1 MNKESKKAIILKY
14 EKLLS
19 LIYRFIGRNKIHVS
33 KGNRLELGNVF
44 MKGCTINI
52 SGQNNLVKIESGL
65 TRLTNSKLFISGNNC
80 KLLIG
85 ASCNLK
91 RSELLVEDD
100 NGSII
105 IGKHVTIHGPIHL
118 SVIEG
123 TTISIGED
131 CLISSSISFSTGDS
145 HSVIDKSTGL
155 RINPSADIKIG
166 DHVWIGQ
173 GVRILKGVTIGD
185 HSIVALGALITS
197 NDYPANSVIGGIGGK
212 VLKTGI
218 DWLAERI

>member
-1 MNKESKKAIILKY
+1 MNKESKKALLLKH
-14 EKLLS
+14 ENLLS
-19 LIYRFIGRNKIHVS
+19 RIYRFFGRNKVHVS
-33 KGNRLELGNVF
+33 KGNTLELGNVF
-44 MKGCTINI
+44 MKGCTIDV
-52 SGQNNLVKIESGL
+52 SGHNNLVKVESGL

-80 KLLIG
+80 KITIG
-85 ASCNLK
+85 AACNLK

-145 HSVIDKSTGL
+145 HSVIDKSTGQ
-155 RINPSADIKIG
+155 RINPSASIKIG

-173 GVRILKGVTIGD
+173 GVRILKGVTIGN
-185 HSIVALGALITS
+185 HSIVALGALLTS
-197 NDYPANSVIGGIGGK
+197 NVYPSNSVIGGIGGK

-218 DWLAERI
+218 DWLPQRI